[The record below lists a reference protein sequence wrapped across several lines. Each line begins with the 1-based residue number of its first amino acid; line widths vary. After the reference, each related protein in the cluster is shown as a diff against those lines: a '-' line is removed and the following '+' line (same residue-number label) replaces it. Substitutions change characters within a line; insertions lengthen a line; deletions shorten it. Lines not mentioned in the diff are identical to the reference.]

1 MNSDNL
7 FDNSIESGNYVLN
20 LLDSK
25 EANDNKKS
33 IRNIYK
39 LLTVVILE
47 NENDPK
53 YDQVKELVDS
63 IRGKWI
69 DVFSDNIDALNSNN
83 NNNNSSNNN
92 SVNSSVNSRINNFNA
107 NTENFEGNNMGNANL
122 GENNASSLPSG
133 ISNNNTNMNSIG
145 GRRRNNR
152 RNSRKTKKSYR
163 NKVSRKSRLNRRYR

>member
-1 MNSDNL
+1 MNSDDL

-47 NENDPK
+47 NENDPR
-53 YDQVKELVDS
+53 YADVKVLVDS
-63 IRGKWI
+63 IREKWA

-83 NNNNSSNNN
+83 NNNNSNNN
-92 SVNSSVNSRINNFNA
+92 SVNNSNVNSRINNFNA
-107 NTENFEGNNMGNANL
+107 NTANFEGNNMGNANL
-122 GENNASSLPSG
+122 GENNANSLPSA
-133 ISNNNTNMNSIG
+133 ISNNSRTNMNNISG
-145 GRRRNNR
+145 GRRRNN
-152 RNSRKTKKSYR
+152 RKTKKSYR
-163 NKVSRKSRLNRRYR
+163 NKVSRKSRLNRR